1 MDDETMSQRSFIVF
15 IHSTCLLTKIFNIS
29 ARAVVE
35 MENMANLSLT
45 VTDMIQTK
53 SDEEAVISI
62 LTKVLLMMMMM
73 MMMIMVVIMIMT
85 MMWWWL

>member
-1 MDDETMSQRSFIVF
+1 MSQRSFIVF

-29 ARAVVE
+29 ARTVVD

-62 LTKVLLMMMMM
+62 LTKVLLMMK
-73 MMMIMVVIMIMT
+73 MMIMVVIMIMT

>member
-1 MDDETMSQRSFIVF
+1 M
-15 IHSTCLLTKIFNIS
+15 IFNIS

-62 LTKVLLMMMMM
+62 LTKVLLVMMM
-73 MMMIMVVIMIMT
+73 IMIMT
-85 MMWWWL
+85 MMWWW

>member
-1 MDDETMSQRSFIVF
+1 MDGETMSQRSFIVF
-15 IHSTCLLTKIFNIS
+15 IHSACLLTKIFNIS

-73 MMMIMVVIMIMT
+73 MMMVIMIMT
-85 MMWWWL
+85 MMWWW

>member
-29 ARAVVE
+29 ARTVVD

-73 MMMIMVVIMIMT
+73 MMIMVVIMIMT

>member
-1 MDDETMSQRSFIVF
+1 M
-15 IHSTCLLTKIFNIS
+15 LTKIFNIS
-29 ARAVVE
+29 ARTVVD

-73 MMMIMVVIMIMT
+73 MMMMIMVVIMIMT

>member
-1 MDDETMSQRSFIVF
+1 M
-15 IHSTCLLTKIFNIS
+15 LLTTILNIS
-29 ARAVVE
+29 GRAVAE
-35 MENMANLSLT
+35 MDNMANLSLT

-73 MMMIMVVIMIMT
+73 MMIMVVIMIMT
-85 MMWWWL
+85 MMWWW

>member
-1 MDDETMSQRSFIVF
+1 MDGETMSQRSFIVF
-15 IHSTCLLTKIFNIS
+15 IHSACLPTMILNIS

-73 MMMIMVVIMIMT
+73 MMMMMVVIMIMT
-85 MMWWWL
+85 MMWWW

>member
-1 MDDETMSQRSFIVF
+1 MSQRSFIVF

-29 ARAVVE
+29 ARTVVD

-73 MMMIMVVIMIMT
+73 IMVVIMIMT

>member
-1 MDDETMSQRSFIVF
+1 MDGETMSQRSFIVF
-15 IHSTCLLTKIFNIS
+15 IHSACLPTTIFNIS

-73 MMMIMVVIMIMT
+73 MMVIMVVIVIMT
-85 MMWWWL
+85 MMWWW

>member
-1 MDDETMSQRSFIVF
+1 MR
-15 IHSTCLLTKIFNIS
+15 TKIFNIS

-62 LTKVLLMMMMM
+62 LTKVLL
-73 MMMIMVVIMIMT
+73 VVIMIMP
-85 MMWWWL
+85 MMWWWWL

>member
-29 ARAVVE
+29 ARTVVD

-62 LTKVLLMMMMM
+62 LTKVLLMMMM
-73 MMMIMVVIMIMT
+73 IMVVIMIMT
-85 MMWWWL
+85 MMWWWLRSW

>member
-62 LTKVLLMMMMM
+62 LTKVLLMRMM

>member
-29 ARAVVE
+29 ARAVVD

-73 MMMIMVVIMIMT
+73 MVMIMVV
-85 MMWWWL
+85 MMMLIVGRRI